1 MDEKRTKEVVNSLFV
16 DVFNSILQLED
27 TYISSKINDRVTVN
41 EIHVIEA
48 IMLNEKK
55 SMGAIAKR
63 LLITEGTLTT
73 SVNRLVQKGYLTRER
88 DKSDRRVFRLGL
100 TEKAKEVMEIH
111 AHFHNRMI
119 EHVIEDPNIDESLI
133 DSLEHLKIF
142 FGSLKEEYEKDRA

>member
-1 MDEKRTKEVVNSLFV
+1 MDEKRTREVVNSLFV
-16 DVFNSILQLED
+16 DVFNSILHLED
-27 TYISSKINDRVTVN
+27 TYISSKIKDKVTVN

-48 IMLNEKK
+48 IKLNDKK

-88 DKSDRRVFRLGL
+88 DDADRRVYKLGL
-100 TEKAKEVMEIH
+100 TIKAEEVMEIH
-111 AHFHNRMI
+111 THFHDRMI

-133 DSLEHLKIF
+133 DSLEHLKVF
-142 FGSLKEEYEKDRA
+142 FNSLKEEYEKERT